1 MAKVAKAG
9 RCQRCGDMLHGPR
22 FLNSMT
28 KLKAGFVDHYVC
40 TDCLSVEEMA
50 EMVIR
55 EATTDVGITRDGR
68 YLSRGALDAKLLN
81 SYLSGLCRRCAW
93 CPPSCSLRAAPEE
106 SRGGPT
112 RSGNW

>member
-50 EMVIR
+50 EIGQHRVR
-55 EATTDVGITRDGR
+55 PSGG
-68 YLSRGALDAKLLN
+68 SRGRSRALVLQ
-81 SYLSGLCRRCAW
+81 
-93 CPPSCSLRAAPEE
+93 P
-106 SRGGPT
+106 
-112 RSGNW
+112 